1 MLYVDE
7 RGMPVAGS
15 DLPHAPSDAA
25 TYSAG
30 PTSDLPD
37 GPRRLIWGTNVSVEE
52 STQAFRKFLRD
63 FKRKYRMRMD
73 NEFVAPGQGEEL
85 VYVEM
90 LKQMRDL
97 ETTNLNLD
105 VQNLKAFPPTKKFY
119 HQLHAYPQEII
130 PIMDTCVK
138 DEMLEYL
145 EAIGAHAEEY
155 DQCLVRGY
163 KARPFNVE
171 KSINMRDLNPE
182 GMSTVDTDEKYC
194 LNRCQIS
201 TKSSVSR
208 A

>member
-1 MLYVDE
+1 MTGVQTC
-7 RGMPVAGS
+7 A
-15 DLPHAPSDAA
+15 LPIS
-25 TYSAG
+25 
-30 PTSDLPD
+30 
-37 GPRRLIWGTNVSVEE
+37 NVSVEE

-73 NEFVAPGQGEEL
+73 NEFVAPGQGEEP

-90 LKQMRDL
+90 LKQMREL

-145 EAIGAHAEEY
+145 EAIGAHTEEY

-182 GMSTVDTDEKYC
+182 GMSTVDLDEMYC
-194 LNRCQIS
+194 SNCRQIS
-201 TKSSVSR
+201 TRSSASK
-208 A
+208 AW